1 MLESMA
7 PPQAADGPARPPH
20 VVTRRAVT
28 SWVLYDL
35 ANTIFSMG
43 VVSLYFSLWVRD
55 QVGANRADSV
65 YGLIT
70 AVSMGVIFLVSPL
83 LGAMTDRA
91 PRRMPFLVTSTL
103 ICVFFTAND
112 AFIRDY
118 RLVIPGDCVVSQ
130 ERIENQKALAYM
142 KRVVEADIRPSDKLD
157 PAKLIKRGFNRTPS
171 QPSRN
176 H

>member
-103 ICVFFTAND
+103 ICVFFTALL
-112 AFIRDY
+112 ARAGFWAT
-118 RLVIPGDCVVSQ
+118 
-130 ERIENQKALAYM
+130 ALCFVLGNVAYQ
-142 KRVVEADIRPSDKLD
+142 A
-157 PAKLIKRGFNRTPS
+157 
-171 QPSRN
+171 
-176 H
+176 